1 MANFNGNLLT
11 SIASPQHPG
20 ASASLSQFT
29 PGISGYPSVS
39 VQSFTLSGPQ
49 TPSLIAEI
57 PILYAGQLA
66 PMTGSEL
73 FEKVIVTP
81 REKKLGFVLSTNL
94 FTVDVW
100 STFRETLR
108 TMVSIDI
115 SGSGGTEI
123 DNPFGTP
130 LVFGAMQSRQF
141 QAVVPQDGD
150 AQILNT
156 VVFVFP
162 GVDGTDLVIT
172 GTRITVFGPDPDW
185 TEPIRER
192 TEYLT
197 EILAAYNETEQR
209 IQLRSKPRTVLT
221 FRVLTLERKD
231 TATLDA
237 LLWGWQSRVF
247 GVPFWP
253 DAQRLLADVNIGDTV
268 IQVDTSYR
276 KFEAGGLMVLWRDM
290 HTHEALSIQ
299 NVGPTSLQLAA
310 PTTKAWPADGRTY
323 VIPVLSGRLPDQVQV
338 RRLNNSTA
346 EAEPTFVIEVV

>member
-1 MANFNGNLLT
+1 
-11 SIASPQHPG
+11 
-20 ASASLSQFT
+20 
-29 PGISGYPSVS
+29 
-39 VQSFTLSGPQ
+39 
-49 TPSLIAEI
+49 
-57 PILYAGQLA
+57 
-66 PMTGSEL
+66 
-73 FEKVIVTP
+73 
-81 REKKLGFVLSTNL
+81 
-94 FTVDVW
+94 
-100 STFRETLR
+100 
-108 TMVSIDI
+108 
-115 SGSGGTEI
+115 
-123 DNPFGTP
+123 
-130 LVFGAMQSRQF
+130 MQSRQF

-162 GVDGTDLVIT
+162 GVDGTDLVVT

-209 IQLRSKPRTVLT
+209 IQLRTKPRTVLT